1 MRNFVRFFFNMRKIV
16 PYIAVI
22 LAMLIWAG
30 SGIAVQKSLL
40 FLRPFTLIIL
50 RFTIAVILML
60 CVGLC
65 ARWYASRH
73 NGHGRSLLALQAM
86 RKKDIPLFLLAGT
99 MQPVLYFIFETYC
112 YRSLSSPTI
121 AEALLSTAP
130 LIAPF
135 LAFVL
140 LRERVTKYHISG
152 IIIST
157 IGMLMLVLVGSG
169 NFELG
174 NPIGIPLAF
183 MAVCSAVMYTILL
196 KKIPERY
203 SPLSIIFYEQITALL
218 FFYPLWAIIE
228 GRACLHEGFLL
239 APNPEQALYAI
250 GYLAVLSSIV
260 AFVLFCYTVRQIGV
274 TEANSFNNIRPVFTA
289 LIMLAF
295 FGEQL
300 PLGKWLGIL
309 LVVIGLFVCQ
319 KQEKSALRT
328 E

>member
-1 MRNFVRFFFNMRKIV
+1 MKQII

-30 SGIAVQKSLL
+30 SGIAVQTSLL

-50 RFTIAVILML
+50 RFTIAVLLML
-60 CVGLC
+60 AVGLI
-65 ARWYASRH
+65 ARQIALRSDRA
-73 NGHGRSLLALQAM
+73 RESLLALQLID
-86 RKKDIPLFLLAGT
+86 RKDIPLFLLAGT

-112 YRSLSSPTI
+112 YRSLASPTI

-130 LIAPF
+130 VIAPF
-135 LAFVL
+135 LAFVV
-140 LRERVTKYHISG
+140 LRERVTKYNIFG

-157 IGMLMLVLVGSG
+157 IGMFLLVLVGSE

-196 KKIPERY
+196 KKIPGRY
-203 SPLSIIFYEQITALL
+203 SPLSIIFYEQVTALL
-218 FFYPLWAIIE
+218 FFYPLWGIIE
-228 GRACLHEGFLL
+228 GKSCLTEGFLL
-239 APNPEQALYAI
+239 ASYATELLYAF
-250 GYLAVLSSIV
+250 GYLAVFSSIV

-274 TEANSFNNIRPVFTA
+274 TQANAFNNIRPVFTA

-300 PLGKWLGIL
+300 PFGKWVGIL

-319 KQEKSALRT
+319 KQEKLHQT
-328 E
+328 EKL

>member
-1 MRNFVRFFFNMRKIV
+1 MKQII

-30 SGIAVQKSLL
+30 SGIAVQTSLL

-50 RFTIAVILML
+50 RFTIAVLLML
-60 CVGLC
+60 AVGLI
-65 ARWYASRH
+65 ARQIALRS
-73 NGHGRSLLALQAM
+73 GRDRESLLALQLID
-86 RKKDIPLFLLAGT
+86 RKDIPLFLLAGT

-112 YRSLSSPTI
+112 YRSLASPTI

-130 LIAPF
+130 VIAPF
-135 LAFVL
+135 LAFVV
-140 LRERVTKYHISG
+140 LRERVTKYNIFG

-157 IGMLMLVLVGSG
+157 IGMFLLVLVGSE

-196 KKIPERY
+196 KKIPGRY
-203 SPLSIIFYEQITALL
+203 SPLSIIFYEQVTALL
-218 FFYPLWAIIE
+218 FFYPLWGIIE
-228 GRACLHEGFLL
+228 GKSCLTEGFLL
-239 APNPEQALYAI
+239 ASYATELLYAF
-250 GYLAVLSSIV
+250 GYLAVFSSIV

-274 TEANSFNNIRPVFTA
+274 TQANAFNNIRPVFTA

-300 PLGKWLGIL
+300 PFGKWVGIL

-319 KQEKSALRT
+319 KQEKLHQT
-328 E
+328 EKL

>member
-1 MRNFVRFFFNMRKIV
+1 
-16 PYIAVI
+16 
-22 LAMLIWAG
+22 
-30 SGIAVQKSLL
+30 
-40 FLRPFTLIIL
+40 
-50 RFTIAVILML
+50 
-60 CVGLC
+60 
-65 ARWYASRH
+65 
-73 NGHGRSLLALQAM
+73 
-86 RKKDIPLFLLAGT
+86 
-99 MQPVLYFIFETYC
+99 
-112 YRSLSSPTI
+112 
-121 AEALLSTAP
+121 
-130 LIAPF
+130 
-135 LAFVL
+135 
-140 LRERVTKYHISG
+140 
-152 IIIST
+152 
-157 IGMLMLVLVGSG
+157 MLMLVLVGSG

-274 TEANSFNNIRPVFTA
+274 TEANAFNNVRPVFTA

-319 KQEKSALRT
+319 KQEKLALRT

>member
-1 MRNFVRFFFNMRKIV
+1 MKQII

-30 SGIAVQKSLL
+30 SGIAVQSSLL

-50 RFTIAVILML
+50 RFTIAVLLML
-60 CVGLC
+60 SVGLI
-65 ARWYASRH
+65 ARQIALRS
-73 NGHGRSLLALQAM
+73 GRDRESLLALQLID
-86 RKKDIPLFLLAGT
+86 RKDIPLFLLAGT

-112 YRSLSSPTI
+112 YRSLASPTI
-121 AEALLSTAP
+121 AEAMLSTAP
-130 LIAPF
+130 VIAPF
-135 LAFVL
+135 LAFVV
-140 LRERVTKYHISG
+140 LRERVTKYNIFG

-157 IGMLMLVLVGSG
+157 IGMFLLVLVGSE

-203 SPLSIIFYEQITALL
+203 SPLSIIFYEQVTALL
-218 FFYPLWAIIE
+218 FFYPLWGIIE
-228 GRACLHEGFLL
+228 GKSCLTDGFLL
-239 APNPEQALYAI
+239 VSYTTELLYAF
-250 GYLAVLSSIV
+250 GYLAVFSSIV

-274 TEANSFNNIRPVFTA
+274 TQANAFNNIRPVFTA

-300 PLGKWLGIL
+300 PLGKWVGIL

-319 KQEKSALRT
+319 KQEKLRQT
-328 E
+328 EKL